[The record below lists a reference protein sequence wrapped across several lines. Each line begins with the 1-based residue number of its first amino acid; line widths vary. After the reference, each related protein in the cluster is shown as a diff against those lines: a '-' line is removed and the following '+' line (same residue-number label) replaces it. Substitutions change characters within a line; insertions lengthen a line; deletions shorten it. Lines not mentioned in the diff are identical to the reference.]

1 MDTNLYVDFLFY
13 SLTGFA
19 IMIAGLLLFELTT
32 KNKEFAL
39 IFKGNASAALS
50 LGGRLAGLA
59 IVIRAAAENSVSLSD
74 MLLWG
79 VIGIVALVILY
90 YLTELFTY
98 LLGKGLKVNVTIFK
112 AIEQNNIAVGILIL
126 LISCSVGMII
136 AGCLTYNPD
145 LLG

>member
-1 MDTNLYVDFLFY
+1 MDNNLYVDFLVY
-13 SLTGFA
+13 SLVGFA
-19 IMIAGLLLFELTT
+19 IMIVGLLLFEMTT

-39 IFKGNASAALS
+39 IFKGNVAAALS

-59 IVIRAAAENSVSLSD
+59 IVVRAAAENSVSLSD

-90 YLTELFTY
+90 YVTELITY
-98 LLGKGLKVNVTIFK
+98 LFGKAVKVNVTIFK

-136 AGCLTYNPD
+136 AGCLTYEPD
-145 LLG
+145 LIG

>member
-1 MDTNLYVDFLFY
+1 MDNNLYVDFLIY
-13 SLTGFA
+13 SLVGFA
-19 IMIAGLLLFELTT
+19 IMIVGLLLFELTT

-39 IFKGNASAALS
+39 IFNGNVAAALS

-59 IVIRAAAENSVSLSD
+59 IVVRAAAENSVSLSD

-90 YLTELFTY
+90 YVTEFITY
-98 LLGKGLKVNVTIFK
+98 LFGKALKVNVTIFK

-136 AGCLTYNPD
+136 AGCLTYEPD
-145 LLG
+145 LIG

>member
-1 MDTNLYVDFLFY
+1 MDTNLYVDFLLY

-79 VIGIVALVILY
+79 AIGIVALVILY
-90 YLTELFTY
+90 YLTELITY
-98 LLGKGLKVNVTIFK
+98 LFGKGLKVNVTIFK
-112 AIEQNNIAVGILIL
+112 SIEQNNIAVGILIL
-126 LISCSVGMII
+126 LISCSVGMVI
-136 AGCLTYNPD
+136 AGCLTYNPE

>member
-1 MDTNLYVDFLFY
+1 MDTNLYVDFLLY

-19 IMIAGLLLFELTT
+19 IMIVGLLLFELTT

-59 IVIRAAAENSVSLSD
+59 IVIRAAAENAVSLSD

-90 YLTELFTY
+90 YLTELITY
-98 LLGKGLKVNVTIFK
+98 LFGKGLKVNVTIFK

>member
-1 MDTNLYVDFLFY
+1 MDTNLYVDFLLY

-79 VIGIVALVILY
+79 VIGIIALVILY
-90 YLTELFTY
+90 YLTELITY
-98 LLGKGLKVNVTIFK
+98 LFGKGLKVNVTIFK

>member
-1 MDTNLYVDFLFY
+1 MDNNLYVDFLVY
-13 SLTGFA
+13 SLVGFA
-19 IMIAGLLLFELTT
+19 IMIVGLLLFELTT

-39 IFKGNASAALS
+39 IFKGNAAAALS

-59 IVIRAAAENSVSLSD
+59 IVVRAAAENSVSLSD

-79 VIGIVALVILY
+79 MIGIVALVVLY
-90 YLTELFTY
+90 YVTEFITY
-98 LLGKGLKVNVTIFK
+98 LFGRALKVHVTIFK

-136 AGCLTYNPD
+136 AGCLTYDPD
-145 LLG
+145 LVG

>member
-1 MDTNLYVDFLFY
+1 MDNNLYVDFLVY
-13 SLTGFA
+13 SLVGFA
-19 IMIAGLLLFELTT
+19 IMIVGLLLFELTT

-39 IFKGNASAALS
+39 IFKGNVAAALS

-59 IVIRAAAENSVSLSD
+59 IVVRAAAENSVSLSD

-90 YLTELFTY
+90 YVTEFITY
-98 LLGKGLKVNVTIFK
+98 LFGKALKVNVTIFK

-136 AGCLTYNPD
+136 AGCLTYEPD
-145 LLG
+145 LIG